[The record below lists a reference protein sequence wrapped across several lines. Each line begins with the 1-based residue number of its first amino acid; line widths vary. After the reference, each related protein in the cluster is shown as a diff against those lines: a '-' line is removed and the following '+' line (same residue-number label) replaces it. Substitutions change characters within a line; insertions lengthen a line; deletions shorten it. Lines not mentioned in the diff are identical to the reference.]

1 MSVDMQEIEAREDH
15 STSGVC
21 VQDNAL
27 VRSAYTM
34 TLLEKRLLML
44 AISKVS
50 AGTPPQSGQPIKV
63 TVHVDEW
70 RELYREKDPW
80 SDLARAADRLMGRIV
95 IMHPK
100 EKGVRRKKMNWTD
113 SVVYHDSKVVIKFGH
128 SLSIELAGML
138 DNFTQTKLLDV
149 AKLDSFYAIRLHELL
164 MQFTTTGCLMITVED
179 LRDIMNVSDKYPR
192 FSQFNQRVIKVA
204 VEEIQ
209 KKMPELK
216 LSVDYVK
223 RKHSRAITSLNFSF
237 KKAEKKS
244 HDYTQSAPAST
255 DTDDIIA
262 DIYSQVFQQPEPV
275 PAPHVSRVIDIKP
288 EPTQEE
294 LAAIAAAKKAKE
306 EALERGRKAGA
317 EAMADL
323 RKSDW

>member
-1 MSVDMQEIEAREDH
+1 MSSNETEIEAREDN
-15 STSGVC
+15 STSSVC

-50 AGTPPQSGQPIKV
+50 AATAPLSKQPIQV

-70 RELYREKDPW
+70 AEVYRQNDPW
-80 SDLARAADRLMGRIV
+80 TDIARAADRLMGRVV

-100 EKGVRRKKMNWTD
+100 EKGVLRKKMNWTD

-128 SLSIELAGML
+128 SLSVELAGML

-164 MQFTTTGCLMITVED
+164 MQFTATGCLMITVDE
-179 LRDIMNVSDKYPR
+179 LRTIMNVSDKYPR
-192 FSQFNQRVIKVA
+192 FAQFNQRVIKVA

-209 KKMPELK
+209 KKMPDLNLNVE
-216 LSVDYVK
+216 YVK
-223 RKHSRAITSLNFSF
+223 RKRSRAVTSVTFTF
-237 KKAEKKS
+237 TKTEK
-244 HDYTQSAPAST
+244 P
-255 DTDDIIA
+255 
-262 DIYSQVFQQPEPV
+262 QQPQQEQSGTVTREIPR
-275 PAPHVSRVIDIKP
+275 PLSKKEQAARLHAALFDIHNV
-288 EPTQEE
+288 
-294 LAAIAAAKKAKE
+294 
-306 EALERGRKAGA
+306 
-317 EAMADL
+317 DY
-323 RKSDW
+323 